1 MYHHAL
7 DKIRDEMAA
16 KDNNP
21 GVQTMGE
28 GLTEMLPQRPGI
40 AAQILTQGKTVEG
53 AVDEVS
59 KYAQSHRTGN
69 FTFVP
74 PQKAMEIVAG
84 YFGFDAEKTEPQ
96 APAEKPAPVKRAEPD
111 DLDLDALLGGL

>member
-7 DKIRDEMAA
+7 DKVRDEMAA
-16 KDNNP
+16 KANNP

-28 GLTEMLPQRPGI
+28 GLTEMLQQRPEI
-40 AAQILTQGKTVEG
+40 AAQILTKDKTVEG
-53 AVDEVS
+53 AFDEVR
-59 KYAQSHRTGN
+59 KYAQSHKTGN
-69 FTFVP
+69 FAFVP

-84 YFGFDAEKTEPQ
+84 YFGFDAEKAEPQ

>member
-16 KDNNP
+16 KANNP

-28 GLTEMLPQRPGI
+28 GLTEMLQQRPEI
-40 AAQILTQGKTVEG
+40 AAQILAKDKTVEG
-53 AVDEVS
+53 AFGEVR
-59 KYAQSHRTGN
+59 KYAQAHKTGN
-69 FTFVP
+69 FAFVP
-74 PQKAMEIVAG
+74 PQKAMAIVAG
-84 YFGFDAEKTEPQ
+84 YFGIDAEKAEPQ
-96 APAEKPAPVKRAEPD
+96 APAEKPAPVKHAEPD